1 MTKKEFIENLRKQVE
16 AFGPYID
23 QLNAEYPEN
32 PVPDDQFL
40 GDWFELFDH
49 FVGQEIFLATAEQ
62 E

>member
-1 MTKKEFIENLRKQVE
+1 MTKEQFIKDLRKHVE

-40 GDWFELFDH
+40 GDWFELFDS
-49 FVGQEIFLATAEQ
+49 FTTLEAS
-62 E
+62 